1 MEEQYGKMRGS
12 TMRIIMDAA
21 IRERTSLW
29 AVLLPRVVP
38 QFKDGDMLKRVE
50 AGWLADWLASKGRDD
65 LELGDVQT
73 VQIPRDW
80 AAEKL
85 GGHAENAS
93 RALRALQEVG
103 ILTLVHKGIKGHAS
117 LYCVNPLPA
126 VRGPNLTYDTGMC
139 EGKYPHTSQGYLTLR
154 ARYPYTKIL

>member
-50 AGWLADWLASKGRDD
+50 AGWLADWLARKGRDD

-73 VQIPRDW
+73 VQIPRDC
-80 AAEKL
+80 ARP
-85 GGHAENAS
+85 S
-93 RALRALQEVG
+93 RSR
-103 ILTLVHKGIKGHAS
+103 
-117 LYCVNPLPA
+117 N
-126 VRGPNLTYDTGMC
+126 
-139 EGKYPHTSQGYLTLR
+139 PHTSSQGDQGPCVALLR
-154 ARYPYTKIL
+154 EPASSRQRP